1 MVDRAMTELELVSF
15 RPSSQGDNLGSK
27 ADTHHR
33 EIRFEELA
41 SSCDRLFAFSWIPGS
56 IANHNPAGLEL
67 ENIINR
73 VIIGNPHNVHP
84 TCQQVSQYSVFHP
97 AVYKHDRSVR
107 VVHIMYWLCWADIL
121 YKVVLV
127 WIFQTLYLA

>member
-33 EIRFEELA
+33 EISLKKLA
-41 SSCDRLFAFSWIPGS
+41 SGRDRLFAFSRIPGS

-73 VIIGNPHNVHP
+73 VIIGNPDNVHP
-84 TCQQVSQYSVFHP
+84 ASQQVSQYSVFHP
-97 AVYKHDRSVR
+97 AV
-107 VVHIMYWLCWADIL
+107 
-121 YKVVLV
+121 
-127 WIFQTLYLA
+127 